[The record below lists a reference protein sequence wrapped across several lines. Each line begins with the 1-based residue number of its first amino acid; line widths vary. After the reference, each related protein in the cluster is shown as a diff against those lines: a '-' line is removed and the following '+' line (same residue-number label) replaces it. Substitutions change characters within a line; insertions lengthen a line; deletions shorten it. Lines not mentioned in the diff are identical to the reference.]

1 MSAASRVIFAT
12 LIFVVAIAFAFNSVA
27 AKSPAPDLLSEHSRP
42 AITVP
47 EQPVAIVQGGKT
59 FHDPKCT
66 YLHGKPEMVSA
77 QDAVNRG
84 YAPCVRCMRQA
95 LTK

>member
-1 MSAASRVIFAT
+1 MPTTARLFLAAA
-12 LIFVVAIAFAFNSVA
+12 LLAVAIVALGSVMTVGG
-27 AKSPAPDLLSEHSRP
+27 APPLLSEHSRP
-42 AITVP
+42 AVTVP
-47 EQPVAIVQGGKT
+47 SQQVAIVPDGKT

-66 YLHGKPEMVSA
+66 YMHGKPEMISA
-77 QDAVNRG
+77 EEAVKKG